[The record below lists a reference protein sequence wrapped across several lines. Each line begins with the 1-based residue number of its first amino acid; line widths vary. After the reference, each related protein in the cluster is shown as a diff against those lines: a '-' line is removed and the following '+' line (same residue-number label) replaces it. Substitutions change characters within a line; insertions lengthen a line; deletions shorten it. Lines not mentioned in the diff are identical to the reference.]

1 MPGPPP
7 KPTAL
12 KRLAG
17 NPGKRP
23 LNEREA
29 QPRREMPTCPRWL
42 VGEARR
48 EWRRMARELY
58 DLGLLTV
65 VDRAALA
72 AYCQCWARWI
82 QAENE
87 LAEPDV
93 HLTITTDK
101 GNVIQNPLVGIANV
115 AMDHMRKFLIEF
127 GMTPASRS
135 RVAAMAPEKEQTL
148 EEMLMATVAAQGDA
162 VRMVQ

>member
-17 NPGKRP
+17 NPGGKR
-23 LNEREA
+23 LNDREPE
-29 QPRREMPTCPRWL
+29 PRREMPRCPAWL

-48 EWRRMARELY
+48 EWRRMAKELY
-58 DLGLLTV
+58 GLGLLTV

-72 AYCQCWARWI
+72 AYCQCWARWVK
-82 QAENE
+82 AEGE
-87 LAEPDV
+87 LGADKV
-93 HLTITTDK
+93 TLTITTDK
-101 GNVIQNPLVGIANV
+101 GNVIQNPLVGIANTS
-115 AMDHMRKFLIEF
+115 MDQMRRFLIEF

-135 RVAAMAPEKEQTL
+135 RVQAAPVEREQTL
-148 EEMLMATVAAQGDA
+148 EEMLLATVAAQSDA
-162 VRMVQ
+162 VRVVQ